1 MAAIPGLSPFV
12 PVCFLCLPR
21 FLVSLTPSAP
31 ALSVSILPVCFQ
43 SRLLAFAIRQPDLEI
58 QPGKRAGAAGCLGP
72 SSRAG
77 LALDLSCRGPWIREC
92 GKVLDLCFHFPRFSV
107 SAMRCPRRRSSAG
120 AYFSSQFEGAV
131 YRRGRDNSRWPKI
144 GRPVQLGLLSLIKQE
159 AEKRQEVRWV
169 GLLSSMPR
177 SQWVSCFGQQGST
190 SQAYLTHGH
199 WATIHR
205 RQLWTQNS

>member
-21 FLVSLTPSAP
+21 FLVSLTLSAP

-58 QPGKRAGAAGCLGP
+58 QPGKSAGAAGCLGP

-92 GKVLDLCFHFPRFSV
+92 GKALDLCFHFPRFSV
-107 SAMRCPRRRSSAG
+107 SAMRCPRRRSSVG

-131 YRRGRDNSRWPKI
+131 YKRGRITAGDRRSEDLRNW
-144 GRPVQLGLLSLIKQE
+144 G
-159 AEKRQEVRWV
+159 
-169 GLLSSMPR
+169 SSP
-177 SQWVSCFGQQGST
+177 
-190 SQAYLTHGH
+190 
-199 WATIHR
+199 
-205 RQLWTQNS
+205 